1 MSVPY
6 KKKPARV
13 KDKLRKM
20 WKRPGGGKKI
30 APFGSAGTD
39 STGTT
44 SPLGGDSES
53 PYKPKPPRKGRPD
66 GA

>member
-6 KKKPARV
+6 KSKPARI
-13 KDKLRKM
+13 KIALRKI
-20 WKRPGGGKKI
+20 WRPPGASKDGI
-30 APFGSAGTD
+30 I
-39 STGTT
+39 TGTIGNQIAAKA
-44 SPLGGDSES
+44 SQIGKV

>member
-6 KKKPARV
+6 KSKGARI
-13 KDKLRKM
+13 KDKFRKM
-20 WKRPGGGKKI
+20 WRKPGVGPDTGPYSTGGGDPKT
-30 APFGSAGTD
+30 GSAQI
-39 STGTT
+39 
-44 SPLGGDSES
+44 

>member
-13 KDKLRKM
+13 KDAVRKI
-20 WKRPGGGKKI
+20 WRKPGASQSGELSGGHGHT
-30 APFGSAGTD
+30 AGSQ
-39 STGTT
+39 
-44 SPLGGDSES
+44 GDTV

>member
-6 KKKPARV
+6 KKMPGRV

-20 WKRPGGGKKI
+20 WRKPGASKSGWTVGT
-30 APFGSAGTD
+30 FGSAIAAKA
-39 STGTT
+39 SQT
-44 SPLGGDSES
+44 SDV

>member
-6 KKKPARV
+6 KPKPPRV
-13 KDKLRKM
+13 KDKVRGKWSPPPAKDSGTLS
-20 WKRPGGGKKI
+20 GGH
-30 APFGSAGTD
+30 
-39 STGTT
+39 GTT
-44 SPLGGDSES
+44 AGSQGDTV